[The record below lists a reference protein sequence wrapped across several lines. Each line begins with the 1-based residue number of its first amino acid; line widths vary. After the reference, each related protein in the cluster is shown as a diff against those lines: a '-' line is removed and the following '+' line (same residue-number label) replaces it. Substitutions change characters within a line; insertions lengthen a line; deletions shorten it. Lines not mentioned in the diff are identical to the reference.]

1 LKRDLQKKCH
11 FEVCAYLHRSRQD
24 ISHME
29 PSKKNTNN
37 KKPLGAAAYEK
48 IYRKII
54 SLEYKP
60 GQRLEENQLVKQ
72 LGIGRTP
79 IREALLNLSSD
90 MMVESQLNKGFV
102 VSPITLQKT
111 KAAFAALKI
120 LELGVASLAIQQD
133 PTPYLPKMEKA
144 NQSLKDA
151 MKKMNI
157 LRLVE
162 FNRIFHS
169 YFARCSNNEY
179 LIQSLHKVRC
189 ETNRLAYLSYG
200 NEIDPCN
207 TLHDHYKSVIS
218 EHNDIIA
225 YIKKRD
231 EIRLKETIFRHI
243 KTFQKRIIH
252 YMAS

>member
-1 LKRDLQKKCH
+1 
-11 FEVCAYLHRSRQD
+11 
-24 ISHME
+24 ME
-29 PSKKNTNN
+29 SEKIITNN
-37 KKPLGAAAYEK
+37 KKPLGAAAYDK

-60 GQRLEENQLVKQ
+60 GQRLEENQLVNQ

-79 IREALLNLSSD
+79 IREALLKLSAD
-90 MMVESQLNKGFV
+90 MMVETQLNKGFV

-120 LELGVASLAIQQD
+120 LELGVASLAVQQD
-133 PTPYLPKMEKA
+133 VTPYLPKMEKA
-144 NQSLKDA
+144 NQSLKNA

-157 LRLVE
+157 LHLVE
-162 FNRIFHS
+162 FNSTFHS
-169 YFARCSNNEY
+169 YFGRCSNNEY
-179 LIQSLHKVRC
+179 LIQGLNKVRC

-231 EIRLKETIFRHI
+231 ESGLKETICRHI
-243 KTFQKRIIH
+243 KTFQKRVIH